1 MILEYDN
8 LQPEGFNSRHERAFA
23 FASIPL
29 VDQAYDTHFRC
40 DKEHCITRALGV
52 GYVTTF
58 LRHSLA
64 RLTGDACRSLMV
76 CPPR

>member
-1 MILEYDN
+1 MILECDN
-8 LQPEGFNSRHERAFA
+8 LQPDSFKSRHERAFA

-40 DKEHCITRALGV
+40 DKEHRITRALGV

-58 LRHSLA
+58 FEA
-64 RLTGDACRSLMV
+64 QFGEADG
-76 CPPR
+76 